1 MIADARYAGCFDL
14 LQKPR
19 AKKTR
24 QRRNAVQLAL
34 SGIFVFVQVV
44 VNIIKSC

>member
-1 MIADARYAGCFDL
+1 MMHSSATAPPLQIAM
-14 LQKPR
+14 PHH
-19 AKKTR
+19 KKR
-24 QRRNAVQLAL
+24 GIGRNAVQLAL